1 MALIVQKYGG
11 TSVGSPDRI
20 RAVAERVARYHREG
34 HRLVVVVSAMA
45 GETDR
50 LIKLAQSIHPEPP
63 ARELD
68 VLLAT
73 GEQVTIAL
81 LAMALERLGIA
92 ARSYTGHQVHILT
105 DNVHGKARILDID
118 DARVRGDLDRGL
130 VVVVAGFQGV
140 DEEGNITTLGRGGS
154 DTTAVAM
161 AAALKADECQ
171 IYTDVDGVYTTDPR
185 IVPEA
190 RRLDRITVEEMLE
203 MASLGAKVLQIRSVE
218 FAGKYR
224 VPLRVLSSFEEGPG
238 TLITYEE
245 NEMEAPL
252 ISGIAFNRDEAK
264 LTVRGVPDRPG
275 IASQI
280 LGDIAE
286 ANINV
291 DMIVQNVGADGTTDF
306 TFTVHRAD
314 YKKAL
319 EILARTAKALGA
331 REVSGDDKIVK
342 ISVVG
347 VGMRSHAGIASQMFK
362 ALANEGINIQM
373 ISTSEIKISVVV
385 DEKYLELGV
394 RALHSAFGLDKA
406 PEGQGK
412 ATAGTEAAYLGG
424 SKKQA

>member
-11 TSVGSPDRI
+11 TSVGSPERI
-20 RAVAERVARYHREG
+20 QAVAEKVARMRRQG
-34 HRLVVVVSAMA
+34 HDLVVVVSAMS

-50 LIKLAQSIHPEPP
+50 LIKLAKAISSEPP

-73 GEQVTIAL
+73 GEQTTIAL
-81 LAMALERLGIA
+81 LSMALEKTGCP
-92 ARSYTGHQVHILT
+92 ARSYTGSQVHIRT
-105 DNVHGKARILDID
+105 DNAFGRARILDID
-118 DARVRGDLDRGL
+118 DARVRADLKQGR

-140 DEEGNITTLGRGGS
+140 DADGNITTLGRGGS
-154 DTTAVAM
+154 DTTGVAL

-185 IVPEA
+185 VVPEA
-190 RRLDRITVEEMLE
+190 RRLEKITAEEMLE
-203 MASLGAKVLQIRSVE
+203 LASLGSKVLQIRSVE
-218 FAGKYR
+218 FAGKYK
-224 VPLRVLSSFEEGPG
+224 VPLRVLSSFVDGPG

-245 NEMEAPL
+245 NDMEQPL

-264 LTVRGVPDRPG
+264 LTIRGVPDRPG
-275 IASQI
+275 IAARI
-280 LGDIAE
+280 LGDIGK

-291 DMIVQNVGADGTTDF
+291 DIIVQNVGADGSTDF

-314 YKKAL
+314 YMKAMD
-319 EILARTAKALGA
+319 ILKQVAQELQA
-331 REVSGDDKIVK
+331 REIDGDDKIVK

-347 VGMRSHAGIASQMFK
+347 VGMRSHAGIASRMFQ
-362 ALANEGINIQM
+362 ALADEGINIQM

-394 RALHSAFGLDKA
+394 RTLHQAFGLSQN
-406 PEGQGK
+406 G
-412 ATAGTEAAYLGG
+412 
-424 SKKQA
+424 